1 MSFQDAHTH
10 FFSRAFFDGLAAAS
24 PRSEPAEE
32 LLSEVSSRTGLEIP
46 GADVDAH
53 TDRWLAEM
61 DAHQVERMV
70 TFASLPVEA
79 PAVAQAAARAG
90 GRLLAYTLV
99 DPSNEKA
106 QAFVTKAFGEL
117 GFRGLLTFPAMHHVL
132 PDDPRCHPIY
142 ELAQA
147 HDAPVIVHC
156 GILAVKLRDLLGIPR
171 PYDMAFANPLSLVAA
186 ANRFPKV
193 RFVVPHFGG
202 GFLRETLMVGAQCE
216 NVFVDTSSSNDWMRT
231 QAHPTD
237 LATVFGR
244 ALDVFGAERVLFGTD
259 SSTFPRGYRADVR
272 DSQLAALSAAGAGD
286 DQVARVMG
294 GNLTELLPKLQTA

>member
-1 MSFQDAHTH
+1 M
-10 FFSRAFFDGLAAAS
+10 
-24 PRSEPAEE
+24 
-32 LLSEVSSRTGLEIP
+32 
-46 GADVDAH
+46 
-53 TDRWLAEM
+53 
-61 DAHQVERMV
+61 
-70 TFASLPVEA
+70 
-79 PAVAQAAARAG
+79 
-90 GRLLAYTLV
+90 
-99 DPSNEKA
+99 
-106 QAFVTKAFGEL
+106 
-117 GFRGLLTFPAMHHVL
+117 
-132 PDDPRCHPIY
+132 
-142 ELAQA
+142 
-147 HDAPVIVHC
+147 
-156 GILAVKLRDLLGIPR
+156 KLRDLLGIPR

-186 ANRFPKV
+186 ANRFPQV